1 VASGR
6 LRILG
11 LGDAKSLNFL
21 RWAQRLAR
29 RGHDVHTL
37 SNRVPP
43 SPALTEGLT
52 VHRLED
58 LEPLLR
64 VPVVR
69 RGRIV
74 PAIARLAREIETD
87 VIHTHYLQ
95 PYGYWGVR
103 SGFHPL
109 VVSPWARDVMTEID
123 HEQGRRLATVALEG
137 ADLIVTNSLA
147 IEQAALA
154 VAGDPAKVR
163 RVVWHAE
170 IDGFTPEAGDR
181 AGLLE
186 RLGWPDDAVVVLSL
200 RNFRPYSNLDVL
212 VHAFARVVREEPR
225 ARLVLAAR
233 GGWTRAEIEALVHEL
248 GLDEVVAFHRVEHD
262 ELPILIASADLAVTI
277 QSTDSAPPS
286 LLECMASGLPVVAGY
301 APSIDEWVQQ
311 GEGAEMVECRDEDG
325 VTAAILRL
333 VRDPEL
339 RRRYAERNARVVHEL
354 FGDPTAE
361 LEQVYAEAIGLGSP
375 VPRS

>member
-1 VASGR
+1 VASESI
-6 LRILG
+6 RILG
-11 LGDAKSLNFL
+11 LGDAKSINFL

-29 RGHDVHTL
+29 RGHDVHTV
-37 SNRVPP
+37 SNRRPP
-43 SPALTEGLT
+43 SPALAEGLT
-52 VHRLED
+52 VHHLDD
-58 LEPLLR
+58 LELLLH

-95 PYGYWGVR
+95 PYGYWGAR
-103 SGFHPL
+103 TGFHPL
-109 VVSPWARDVMTEID
+109 VVSPWARDVMTEIE
-123 HEQGRRLATVALEG
+123 HERGRRLATVALEG
-137 ADLIVTNSLA
+137 ADLLVCNSLA
-147 IEQAALA
+147 IERAALA
-154 VAGDPAKVR
+154 VAGDPGKVR

-170 IDGFTPEAGDR
+170 IDGFTPEAADPSGLR
-181 AGLLE
+181 AE
-186 RLGWPDDAVVVLSL
+186 LGWPEDAVVVLSL

-212 VHAFARVVREEPR
+212 VRAFARVVREEPR

-233 GGWTRAEIEALVHEL
+233 GGWTRSEIERLVAEL
-248 GLDEVVAFHRVEHD
+248 GLDDVVAFHRVEHD
-262 ELPILIASADLAVTI
+262 ELPTLIASADLAVTI
-277 QSTDSAPPS
+277 QSTDSTPPS
-286 LLECMASGLPVVAGY
+286 LLEGMASGLPAVAGY

-333 VRDPEL
+333 VGDPEL
-339 RRRYAERNARVVHEL
+339 RRRYGERNERVVHEL

-361 LEQVYAEAIGLGSP
+361 LEQVYAEALGR
-375 VPRS
+375 RS